1 MKAEVSAESGQLLEL
16 RVDRP
21 VPAQA
26 ALRAAGFA
34 SATLHGRAVHLL
46 SRDAAADL
54 ARLPG
59 KLAEAGITVQ
69 SAALRPLSM
78 EDVFVQRITALEA
91 ADRKAS

>member
-1 MKAEVSAESGQLLEL
+1 MKAEVSAGSGQLLEL

-21 VPAQA
+21 VPAQT

-59 KLAEAGITVQ
+59 LLAEAGITVQ
-69 SAALRPLSM
+69 SAALRPCPWRM
-78 EDVFVQRITALEA
+78 FVQRITALEA
-91 ADRKAS
+91 ADRKAP